1 MITKFGKRFL
11 TNFVAGNSTFD
22 SKQMALGI
30 ATGSSLE
37 YPLSDTNSRLGFE
50 FYRVPIRQG
59 GIDVDTSVS
68 PPKYTVIYSATIP
81 TNIAGKINEIGI
93 YSGESYTRNL
103 YDSKFISNFEL
114 PYKWNPEPALDQ
126 TNYRIGDSSL
136 IFGSNAAAA
145 REYTYE
151 LGSLDVSGYDP
162 SDTLCFSYKANDAN
176 LSSLKVRLYSSDTDY
191 MQFTFTGHSVGYN
204 IKSLNMSTGV
214 SVGTFNP
221 QSVVKLGIVV
231 TPTSAQTYVSMD
243 GLRIN
248 DEDTFDP
255 AYGLIARSILDSTL
269 IKVNG
274 REAAIEF
281 KLDLSFGV

>member
-11 TNFVAGNSTFD
+11 TNFVAGNSSFS
-22 SKQMALGI
+22 SKEMALGI
-30 ATGSSLE
+30 ATGSALE

-59 GIDVDTSVS
+59 GIDIDTSVS
-68 PPKYTVIYSATIP
+68 PVKYTVIYSATLP

-103 YDSKFISNFEL
+103 YDSKFLSDFEL
-114 PYKWNPEPALDQ
+114 PYKWSPEPALDQ
-126 TNYRIGDSSL
+126 TDYRVGDSSL
-136 IFGSNAAAA
+136 IFTSNAALP
-145 REYTYE
+145 REYTYD
-151 LGSLDVSGYDP
+151 LGAMDVSGYNP
-162 SDTLCFSYKANDAN
+162 SDTLAFSYKVNDAN
-176 LSSLKVRLYSSDTDY
+176 LSSLKVKLYSSDTDY
-191 MQFTFTGHSVGYN
+191 LQFTFTGHSVGYN
-204 IKSLNMSTGV
+204 IKNLNMSTGV
-214 SVGTFNP
+214 STGTFNP

-231 TPTSAQTYVSMD
+231 TPTTAQTSVSMD

-255 AYGLIARSILDSTL
+255 AYGLIARSILNSTM
-269 IKVNG
+269 IKVIG
-274 REAAIEF
+274 REASIEF

>member
-11 TNFVAGNSTFD
+11 ANFVAGNSSFA
-22 SKQMALGI
+22 SKEMALGI

-50 FYRVPIRQG
+50 FYRVPIRSG
-59 GIDVDTSVS
+59 GIDIDASVS
-68 PPKYTVIYSATIP
+68 PVKYTAIYSATIP

-93 YSGESYTRNL
+93 YSGQSSSRNL

-114 PYKWNPEPALDQ
+114 PYQWSPEPALDQ
-126 TNYRIGDSSL
+126 SDYRVGDSSL
-136 IFGSNAAAA
+136 LFTSNGTAP
-145 REYTYE
+145 REYTY
-151 LGSLDVSGYDP
+151 LLDSMDISGYNP
-162 SDTLCFSYKANDAN
+162 SDTMSFSYKVNDAN

-191 MQFTFTGHSVGYN
+191 LQFTFTGHSVGYN
-204 IKSLNMSTGV
+204 IKNLNMSTGV
-214 SVGTFNP
+214 STGTFNP

-231 TPTSAQTYVSMD
+231 TPTSAQTSVSMD

-255 AYGLIARSILDSTL
+255 ESGLIARSILDSTL
-269 IKVNG
+269 IKVIG
-274 REAAIEF
+274 REASIEF